1 MDPATDAPVVAL
13 PERALRLR
21 ASPNPFREQTTLA
34 LRLES
39 AARVR
44 LTIVDVAGRRVREI
58 DAGMRGA
65 GEHAIS
71 WDGRDERGR
80 PVSAGPYF
88 VRLSAGEKRT
98 TERVVRI
105 R

>member
-1 MDPATDAPVVAL
+1 LT
-13 PERALRLR
+13 ERGVRLR
-21 ASPNPFREQTTLA
+21 ASPNPFREETTLA
-34 LRLES
+34 MRLDS
-39 AARVR
+39 TARVR
-44 LTIVDVAGRRVREI
+44 LTVVDVAGRRVREI
-58 DAGMRGA
+58 DAGIRGA

-80 PVSAGPYF
+80 AVSAGPYF
-88 VRLSAGEKRT
+88 VRLSAGEERA